1 MKKIISLLLLLV
13 MCTAGCDMAGI
24 TVTPTAEAPVISSFD
39 ADPLTIAAGE
49 SSKLIWS
56 VTGATTISI
65 DQGVGNVALSGTRAV
80 MPSETTVYTL
90 KATNAAGK
98 STTATAQVI
107 VSGAPSPSGSLPF
120 VNSFTASP
128 PGISA
133 GSSSTLSW
141 NVSNA
146 TSVTIDP
153 GVGTFASSGSTIVFP
168 AATTTY
174 ILTATNSAGSTTATT
189 QVTVSGAPAPSDDL
203 PVINYFTTSPPV
215 ISGSSGSTF
224 LRWNVSGATAVSI
237 EPGIGT
243 VASSGTML
251 VTLSSSTD
259 FILTASNDY
268 GVVSRTARV
277 LVGGASP

>member
-1 MKKIISLLLLLV
+1 MKKIIPLLLLLV
-13 MCTAGCDMAGI
+13 LLTAGCDMTGI
-24 TVTPTAEAPVISSFD
+24 TVTPTAEAPVINSFD

-56 VTGATTISI
+56 VSGATTISI

-80 MPSETTVYTL
+80 VPSETTVYTL
-90 KATNAAGK
+90 TATSASGM

-107 VSGAPSPSGSLPF
+107 VSWVPEPPEPMPAESTPPPS
-120 VNSFTASP
+120 A
-128 PGISA
+128 
-133 GSSSTLSW
+133 
-141 NVSNA
+141 
-146 TSVTIDP
+146 
-153 GVGTFASSGSTIVFP
+153 
-168 AATTTY
+168 
-174 ILTATNSAGSTTATT
+174 
-189 QVTVSGAPAPSDDL
+189 DL

-215 ISGSSGSTF
+215 ISGISGSTF

-237 EPGIGT
+237 EPGIGPVT
-243 VASSGTML
+243 SSGTMI

-259 FILTASNDY
+259 FVLTASNDY